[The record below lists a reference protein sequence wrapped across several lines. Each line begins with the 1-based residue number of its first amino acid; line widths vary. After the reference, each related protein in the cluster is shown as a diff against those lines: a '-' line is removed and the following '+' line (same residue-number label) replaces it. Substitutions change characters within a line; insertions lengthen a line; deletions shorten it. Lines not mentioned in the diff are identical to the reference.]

1 MPKKCE
7 KQKGEDDG
15 AFQKG
20 HRSQLERN
28 PMAKPGTTLSMV
40 INLDDNE
47 LWPVV

>member
-7 KQKGEDDG
+7 KQKREDDG

-20 HRSQLERN
+20 HRSQLEGN
-28 PMAKPGTTLSMV
+28 PAAKPGTTLSME
-40 INLDDNE
+40 INLDDSE

>member
-1 MPKKCE
+1 MPRNVRSRRGK
-7 KQKGEDDG
+7 DDG

-28 PMAKPGTTLSMV
+28 PTANPRTTLSIE